1 MHDDPHPLAG
11 KTVKLTIN
19 PEKREFPVV
28 AELEDQEYLI
38 EDWWDRL
45 TGGSWMWAKGNPAA
59 LKYGMRSGIIDLPC
73 DDEVVYGHTP
83 NHLGH
88 LVHESELGEVIYD

>member
-1 MHDDPHPLAG
+1 MKVGP
-11 KTVKLTIN
+11 
-19 PEKREFPVV
+19 
-28 AELEDQEYLI
+28 
-38 EDWWDRL
+38 
-45 TGGSWMWAKGNPAA
+45 NPAA

-88 LVHESELGEVIYD
+88 LVHESELGEVI